1 MKIAGRIG
9 RAVLVLAILL
19 PAPGAI
25 AREEAAEALAA
36 PVRGP
41 LPYSGGDSVQSSAT
55 ERSTDRAADV
65 LGITTFS
72 APRYPPTRRD
82 SLIERQFGE
91 DLADPYRWLEAD
103 VRSSP
108 EVSSWVAQQNAA
120 SSAYLAQLP
129 GRDALAGKIRS
140 LFAYERFSLPR
151 KAGGRYFYTRN
162 SGLQNQA
169 VLQVREGLDGEG
181 RVLVDPNAWEADP
194 AGGLRTLD
202 AWVPSPGGTLL
213 ALTQQRDGSDWR
225 TVRVVDVATGKMLGD
240 RLEWAND
247 TAIGWVGDSG
257 FLYARYPEP
266 PAGETY
272 RAQVFDKAIWF
283 HRVGTPQSADIRVFA
298 TPDHRDWNHRVTV
311 SSDGRWAVI
320 LSSASTLPRRTVQ
333 VIPLARGKGQDWS
346 AIPVAATMTDDWKFV
361 EGVGDHLWFITN
373 SGAPH
378 YRLVRV
384 DLDRT
389 GKSRFSINEVIG
401 EKNDTLDAGRIVG
414 NRLILSYLEHGSSY
428 AVVTDLK
435 GNPKRSI
442 TVGAVGSAS
451 GFGGRP
457 GDPETFY
464 QFASFN
470 QPPSIF
476 RLDMRTG
483 AATPFAVPRL
493 PFNPDD
499 YVVEQRSFPSKDGT
513 KVPMY
518 VVRKRSLAA
527 SGRAAPALLYGY
539 GGFDVA
545 LTPGY
550 SAVRMAWLEA
560 GGVFALANIRGGGE
574 FGRAWYDAGRL
585 ANKQNSFDDFIAAGE
600 YLIREGIAAKGGLA
614 IQGGSNGGM
623 LVAAVINQ
631 RPDLFAAANPDVG
644 VMDMLRFDRFTSG
657 RFWVDDYGSPAREA
671 DWRVL
676 RAYSPYHNI
685 RPRADYPAIL
695 VTTADTD
702 DRVVPAHSFKYVAAL
717 QAAELGMRPHLLR
730 VEAQAGHG
738 PGKPVDKVI
747 AGGADVLAFLA
758 KWTGL
763 ELE

>member
-1 MKIAGRIG
+1 MKIVGWIG
-9 RAVLVLAILL
+9 RAVLVSALLL
-19 PAPGAI
+19 PAPGAM
-25 AREEAAEALAA
+25 AREEAEALVA
-36 PVRGP
+36 PVHGP
-41 LPYSGGDSVQSSAT
+41 STYTGTEAVQPSGAD
-55 ERSTDRAADV
+55 RSPDRA
-65 LGITTFS
+65 GITTFS

-108 EVSSWVAQQNAA
+108 EVASWVAQQNAA
-120 SSAYLAQLP
+120 SSVYLAQLP
-129 GRDALAGKIRS
+129 GRDALLGKIRS

-169 VLQVREGLDGEG
+169 VLEVREGLQGEG
-181 RVLVDPNAWEADP
+181 RTLVDPNGWEKQ
-194 AGGLRTLD
+194 AGEGLRTLD
-202 AWVPSPGGTLL
+202 AWVPSPGGNLL

-225 TVRVVDVATGKMLGD
+225 TVRVVDVATGKMLED

-247 TAIGWVGDSG
+247 TAIGWVGDAG

-266 PAGETY
+266 PAGQAY

-298 TPDHRDWNHRVTV
+298 TPDHRDWNHRITV

-320 LSSASTLPRRTVQ
+320 LSSASTLPRRTLH
-333 VIPLARGKGQDWS
+333 VIPLGRGKAQDWS
-346 AIPVAATMTDDWKFV
+346 AIPIAPAMTDDWKFV

-373 SGAPH
+373 AGAPH
-378 YRLVRV
+378 YRLVRI
-384 DLDRT
+384 DLDRA
-389 GKSRFSINEVIG
+389 GKGRFSINEVIG
-401 EKNDTLDAGRIVG
+401 EKTDTLDAGRIVG
-414 NRLILSYLEHGSSY
+414 NRLILSYLQQGASY
-428 AVVTDLK
+428 AVVTDLR
-435 GNPKRSI
+435 GNTKRSI

-483 AATPFAVPRL
+483 AATPFAVPHL

-499 YVVEQRSFPSKDGT
+499 YIVEQRSFPSKDGT

-518 VVRKRSLAA
+518 VVRKRSLAVA
-527 SGRAAPALLYGY
+527 NRAAPTLLYGY

-574 FGRAWYDAGRL
+574 FGPRWHNAGLKLNRMRVYE
-585 ANKQNSFDDFIAAGE
+585 DFFAVSEDLIARKISSPKK
-600 YLIREGIAAKGGLA
+600 LGIV
-614 IQGGSNGGM
+614 GGSNGGLLM
-623 LVAAVINQ
+623 GVALTKRPELYNAIVIQVPLFDMIGYDHIGAGASWMGEYGDPKVPAERAVLMTYSPYQNLKPGQPYPRVFIRTSTKDDRVHPAHARKAAARLKEYGYDYLYWENM
-631 RPDLFAAANPDVG
+631 DGGHAAAANLNEVALG
-644 VMDMLRFDRFTSG
+644 SALEYTYLMQRLMD
-657 RFWVDDYGSPAREA
+657 
-671 DWRVL
+671 
-676 RAYSPYHNI
+676 
-685 RPRADYPAIL
+685 
-695 VTTADTD
+695 
-702 DRVVPAHSFKYVAAL
+702 
-717 QAAELGMRPHLLR
+717 
-730 VEAQAGHG
+730 
-738 PGKPVDKVI
+738 
-747 AGGADVLAFLA
+747 
-758 KWTGL
+758 
-763 ELE
+763 

>member
-1 MKIAGRIG
+1 M
-9 RAVLVLAILL
+9 LALLL
-19 PAPGAI
+19 PAPGAM
-25 AREEAAEALAA
+25 ARDEAEALAA
-36 PVRGP
+36 PVSGP
-41 LPYSGGDSVQSSAT
+41 ATYSGSDSVQPSAT
-55 ERSTDRAADV
+55 ERSPDRA
-65 LGITTFS
+65 GITVFS

-108 EVSSWVAQQNAA
+108 EVASWVSQQNAA

-129 GRDALAGKIRS
+129 GRDALREKIRS

-169 VLQVREGLDGEG
+169 VLQVREGLAGEG
-181 RVLVDPNAWEADP
+181 RVLVDPNRWEAD
-194 AGGLRTLD
+194 AEGGLRTLD
-202 AWVPSPGGTLL
+202 AWVPSPGGHLL

-225 TVRVVDVATGKMLGD
+225 TIRVVDVASGKMLED

-247 TAIGWVGDSG
+247 TAIGWVGDAG

-266 PAGETY
+266 PAGEAY
-272 RAQVFDKAIWF
+272 RAQLFDKAIWF
-283 HRVGTPQSADIRVFA
+283 HRIGTPQSADVRVYA
-298 TPDHRDWNHRVTV
+298 TPEHRDWNHRVNV

-333 VIPLARGKGQDWS
+333 VIPLSRDRMRDWT
-346 AIPVAATMTDDWKFV
+346 PVAIAPAMTDDWKFV
-361 EGVGDHLWFITN
+361 EGVGDRLWFITN
-373 SGAPH
+373 AGAPR
-378 YRLVRV
+378 YRLVRI
-384 DLDRT
+384 DLASG
-389 GKSRFSINEVIG
+389 GKRGFTISDVIG
-401 EKNDTLDAGRIVG
+401 EKADTLDAGRIVG
-414 NRLILSYLEHGSSY
+414 NRLILSYLQHGSSY

-435 GNPKRSI
+435 GNPKRAI
-442 TVGAVGSAS
+442 TVGAIGAAS

-464 QFASFN
+464 QFSSFN
-470 QPPSIF
+470 QPPAIF
-476 RLDMRTG
+476 RLDARTG
-483 AATPFAVPRL
+483 AATPFAVPQL

-527 SGRAAPALLYGY
+527 TGRAAPTLLYGY

-600 YLIREGIAAKGGLA
+600 YLINEGIAAKGGLA

-657 RFWVDDYGSPAREA
+657 RFWVDDYGSPTREA

-717 QAAELGMRPHLLR
+717 QAADLGSKPHLLR

-747 AGGADVLAFLA
+747 ASGADVLAFLA

-763 ELE
+763 AIE

>member
-9 RAVLVLAILL
+9 RAVLVLALLL
-19 PAPGAI
+19 PAPGAM
-25 AREEAAEALAA
+25 AREEAEALAA

-41 LPYSGGDSVQSSAT
+41 SSHSGSDRVQPSTS
-55 ERSTDRAADV
+55 ERSPDRAFDV
-65 LGITTFS
+65 FGITAFS
-72 APRYPPTRRD
+72 APHYPPTRRD
-82 SLIERQFGE
+82 SLVEHQFGE

-108 EVSSWVAQQNAA
+108 EVAAWVARQNAA
-120 SSAYLAQLP
+120 SEAYLAQLP
-129 GRDALAGKIRS
+129 GRDALLGKIRS
-140 LFAYERFSLPR
+140 LFAYERFSLPH
-151 KAGGRYFYTRN
+151 KAGSRYFYTRN

-169 VLQVREGLDGEG
+169 VLQVREGLAGEG
-181 RVLVDPNAWEADP
+181 RVLVDPNTWDAEP
-194 AGGLRTLD
+194 GEGLRALD
-202 AWVPSPGGTLL
+202 AWVPSPGGQLL

-225 TVRVVDVATGKMLGD
+225 TVRVVDVGTGRMLAD

-247 TAIGWVGDSG
+247 TGIGWVGDTG
-257 FLYARYPEP
+257 FLYARYPAP

-272 RAQVFDKAIWF
+272 SAQVFDKAIWF
-283 HRVGTPQSADIRVFA
+283 HRIGTPQSADIRVFA
-298 TPDHRDWNHRVTV
+298 TPGHRDWNHRVHV
-311 SSDGRWAVI
+311 SFDGRWAVI
-320 LSSASTLPRRTVQ
+320 ISSASTLPRRTVQ
-333 VIPLARGKGQDWS
+333 VIPLSRDKPQNWTSISIAPD
-346 AIPVAATMTDDWKFV
+346 MTDDWKFV
-361 EGVGDHLWFITN
+361 EGVGDHLWFTTN
-373 SGAPH
+373 AGAPH
-378 YRLVRV
+378 YRLVRI
-384 DLDRT
+384 DLDRS
-389 GKSRFSINEVIG
+389 GKRAFTVNDVIG
-401 EKNDTLDAGRIVG
+401 EKDDTLDAGRIVG
-414 NRLILSYLEHGSSY
+414 NRLILSYIQRGASY
-428 AVVTDLK
+428 AVVTDLM
-435 GNPKRSI
+435 GRPKRAI
-442 TVGAVGSAS
+442 TVGAIGAAS

-464 QFASFN
+464 QFSSFN
-470 QPPSIF
+470 QPPAIF
-476 RLDMRTG
+476 RLDTRTG
-483 AATPFAVPRL
+483 TATPFAVPRL
-493 PFNPDD
+493 PFDPDD

-518 VVRKRSLAA
+518 LVRKRSLAA
-527 SGRAAPALLYGY
+527 SGRAAPTLLYGY

-574 FGRAWYDAGRL
+574 FGREWYDAGRL

-600 YLIREGIAAKGGLA
+600 YLIREGIAAKRGLA

-695 VTTADTD
+695 VATADTD

-717 QAAELGMRPHLLR
+717 QAADLGNRPHLLR

-763 ELE
+763 AIE